1 MGSHCTGNL
10 IDYSQKIIS
19 IFPVLFFS
27 LFFFLF
33 STRHPAFKSQEHR
46 FPTIYFKP
54 VSWITFY
61 LLLSILTKNL
71 SFLCGCHG
79 KARLLLVIIRKYTSV
94 ALFMRIH
101 EHVYRKPFILSAF
114 HRTHLNFWFI
124 EDIEISMTTGFF
136 TQNWVEWNL
145 KCNPLY
151 NFMAVTKH
159 RSEVIFL
166 LIQKVS

>member
-1 MGSHCTGNL
+1 MDVNMTIWWVASVWHSVTFPW
-10 IDYSQKIIS
+10 KILAMPLMADTKTQENNNYNCGLTLHRQPNRL
-19 IFPVLFFS
+19 FPKNHFHFS
-27 LFFFLF
+27 CIVFLSFFLF

-46 FPTIYFKP
+46 FPTVYFKP

-101 EHVYRKPFILSAF
+101 EHV
-114 HRTHLNFWFI
+114 
-124 EDIEISMTTGFF
+124 
-136 TQNWVEWNL
+136 
-145 KCNPLY
+145 
-151 NFMAVTKH
+151 
-159 RSEVIFL
+159 
-166 LIQKVS
+166 

>member
-1 MGSHCTGNL
+1 MIITVGLHCTGNL

-61 LLLSILTKNL
+61 LLLSILKLTKNL

-101 EHVYRKPFILSAF
+101 EHVYRQPFILSAF
-114 HRTHLNFWFI
+114 HRTHLKVLVPLLVHWRYWNFNNNC
-124 EDIEISMTTGFF
+124 FF
-136 TQNWVEWNL
+136 FYPKLGGMKFE
-145 KCNPLY
+145 
-151 NFMAVTKH
+151 M
-159 RSEVIFL
+159 
-166 LIQKVS
+166 